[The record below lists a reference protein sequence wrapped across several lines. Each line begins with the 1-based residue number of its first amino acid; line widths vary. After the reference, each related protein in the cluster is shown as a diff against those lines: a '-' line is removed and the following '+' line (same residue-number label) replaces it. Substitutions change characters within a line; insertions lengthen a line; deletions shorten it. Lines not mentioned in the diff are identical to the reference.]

1 MAQISPIQQIYLPKG
16 KFTCRE
22 AKYGLSEKILRM
34 SGFEKSEKIL
44 KALAD
49 RSRLQILEC
58 IQEGISNLGE
68 IAEKLKRH
76 RSTVEKHLRVLLAV
90 NIVEKT
96 PSLTKSG
103 QLTIR
108 YKMRDN
114 TSQLLAAI
122 QDAIQKF

>member
-1 MAQISPIQQIYLPKG
+1 
-16 KFTCRE
+16 
-22 AKYGLSEKILRM
+22 M
-34 SGFEKSEKIL
+34 SDYEKSEKIL

-58 IQEGISNLGE
+58 IQEGISNPGE